1 MCVPLI
7 PSCRV
12 QTRAHAD
19 VLLLSQLFGL
29 RGLATVT
36 GWIVASQSPGQLA
49 GASVSGVVLSSSGE
63 YSHVAYY
70 AGAIM
75 LGGALLILPGA
86 PSSPCRALDV
96 RRADVPLSRHTARF
110 LRRPS
115 LLARY

>member
-86 PSSPCRALDV
+86 PSSPCPALDV
-96 RRADVPLSRHTARF
+96 RRADAPLSRHTARF